1 MHSSRVVEL
10 VFLICASFTVRATGT
25 EIASAKL
32 TSNFFITCT
41 SRGYVYVIS
50 IFSVRGPSPKML
62 NISRVYPHSLNER
75 IYLSVSFLE
84 LNICPLSWSVVMGWI
99 HYDGLWEL
107 WLHLYHTSPQTC
119 DSVFVVFLF
128 KWCSKLGRWIGF
140 TLARKWWWESRGILK
155 RKKKIALDIILVTEN
170 WKVWYHLKAY
180 DQFDYFWPKKFS
192 AVIPIWAVWPTKHR
206 CFSWYRPDSVF

>member
-155 RKKKIALDIILVTEN
+155 RKKKNRSRYNFSN
-170 WKVWYHLKAY
+170 WKLKGLVP
-180 DQFDYFWPKKFS
+180 FEGLWSIWLFLTKKVFS
-192 AVIPIWAVWPTKHR
+192 SNPNMSRLTN
-206 CFSWYRPDSVF
+206 